1 MDSRQRYKR
10 EEDMM
15 WSCLMY
21 QVGTGKKF
29 MVLFMCYGYVRRYA
43 SLHRFI
49 WISAY
54 AYEFDETTQRTFQ
67 AL

>member
-15 WSCLMY
+15 RSCLMY
-21 QVGTGKKF
+21 QVGTGKKI
-29 MVLFMCYGYVRRYA
+29 MVLFMCYVRRYA
-43 SLHRFI
+43 SLHMFI